1 MAHFRLSGPAKA
13 DLAAILDTSQDRWG
27 EAARTRYAALLEA
40 AMQSIAA
47 DPEGPLTR
55 ARAEISPGV
64 RSFHVRHARRARGV
78 KSPVHVIIFQIN
90 RSGMIE
96 ILRILHE
103 NMEPGRH
110 IMSPFR

>member
-1 MAHFRLSGPAKA
+1 
-13 DLAAILDTSQDRWG
+13 
-27 EAARTRYAALLEA
+27 
-40 AMQSIAA
+40 MQSIAA

-55 ARAEISPGV
+55 ARTKIFPGV

-78 KSPVHVIIFQIN
+78 KAPVHVIIFRIN

-103 NMEPGRH
+103 RMEPSLH
-110 IMSPFR
+110 VMSRLT